1 MVTATA
7 AELPILKTKQA
18 SPMAATARIWGQ
30 TVSFPGPWTKT
41 RRALITEKISVLASF
56 PSPNRVSLP
65 VPP

>member
-1 MVTATA
+1 
-7 AELPILKTKQA
+7 
-18 SPMAATARIWGQ
+18 MAATARIWGQ